1 MRTTLLILGFLVLT
15 TLFSNAQQIKESEVP
30 ANVKAT
36 ALKQNDNKPT
46 TMWVL
51 DKNRGKYVASV
62 ISNTAMRVIEI
73 SLDGKWIETTEA
85 VLPPKMPAVVLN
97 AAKKDYGSYELD
109 NFFYVTAPDA
119 APYYSIDAS
128 SDDEDLTLHISPDG
142 KIISKE
148 NR

>member
-1 MRTTLLILGFLVLT
+1 MRTALLVFGLLVST
-15 TLFSNAQQIKESEVP
+15 TLFTHAQQIKESEVP

-36 ALKQNDNKPT
+36 ALKQNDNQPT

-51 DKNRGKYVASV
+51 DKKRGKYIASV
-62 ISNTAMRVIEI
+62 MSNTAMRVIEI
-73 SLDGKWIETTEA
+73 SLDGKWIETTDA

-109 NFFYVTAPDA
+109 NFFYVTSPDT

-128 SDDEDLTLHISPDG
+128 SDDEDLTLKISPDG